1 MSNIGNTI
9 GLGKMGMKPTAGQV
23 VKAQAAAKKKIGDL
37 SYKPS
42 DAQKKAILASALK
55 NVMKGEEKKEEPA
68 SNTEKYIDKKRAEI
82 DDLVEKAKE
91 MAKKG
96 GSRKEVVGFWNK
108 NISPKIDS
116 LGGELG
122 AGANV
127 EMADEL
133 FDELEQLIKK
143 DVKKGEYDMD
153 DDLEAKLRKDKF
165 LIKCYGE
172 GEDMDKFIKE
182 VNRVVALKG
191 DKLVSASRDYGK
203 NVYELGEFYSR
214 KFPKNAN
221 NTKIPKATQKLI
233 SELLGGGWELMIY
246 DTGDTEAYGKFND
259 VVMVL
264 MK

>member
-1 MSNIGNTI
+1 MSNIGTAI
-9 GLGKMGMKPTAGQV
+9 GLGKMGMKPTASQV

-42 DAQKKAILASALK
+42 DAQKKAILANALK
-55 NVMKGEEKKEEPA
+55 NVMKEEPA
-68 SNTEKYIDKKRAEI
+68 KSKTEDFIDRKRAEI
-82 DDLVEKAKE
+82 DELVEKAKE

-122 AGANV
+122 SGANV

-182 VNRVVALKG
+182 VNKVIAGNG

-203 NVYELGEFYSR
+203 NVYELGQFYSR

-246 DTGDTEAYGKFND
+246 DTGDTEPYGKFND